1 MRRSQRRQS
10 GVVLILTLIVLVAMT
25 LAGIALMRSTYSS
38 NLIAGNLAFQQAA
51 TQSADAAVEDAVA
64 WLETY
69 NGSTALTCTASTS
82 YTALMCDQSSRGYK
96 ATRSDPSSDWAT
108 FFGTLTSYSMNSGG
122 QDSAGNTAKYIIQ
135 RMCSAAGDPQDST
148 NDCSVSPSSWS
159 STNSSMG
166 GEIVGLK
173 SSNQTYYRITVQVSG
188 PRNTTSYVQ
197 ALVSM

>member
-1 MRRSQRRQS
+1 MRRTQRQS

-25 LAGIALMRSTYSS
+25 VAGIALMRSTYSS
-38 NLIAGNLAFQQAA
+38 NLIAGNLAFQRAA

-64 WLETY
+64 WLENY
-69 NGSTALTCTASTS
+69 NGSTTLTCAASTS
-82 YTALMCDQSSRGYK
+82 YTALWCDQSSRAYF
-96 ATRSDPSSDWAT
+96 ATRSDPSADWAS
-108 FFGTLTSYSMNSGG
+108 FFAGLTSYSMNSGG
-122 QDSAGNTAKYIIQ
+122 QDNAGNTVKYIIQ
-135 RMCSAAGDPQDST
+135 RMCSAAGDPQDTT

-173 SSNQTYYRITVQVSG
+173 SSNQIYYRVTVQVSG

-197 ALVSM
+197 AMVSM